1 MKIQD
6 ALYYYITDRA
16 DSQSNIQQ
24 VDRFLDVV
32 IMLENV
38 ETELKKLGI
47 YEESKDQLAYL
58 YIEHLIYRL
67 VLRKAIY
74 ITDKQERK
82 NLLRKLVQLFK
93 RSSLIGVVILI
104 KRVEN

>member
-24 VDRFLDVV
+24 VDHFLDVV

-38 ETELKKLGI
+38 ETELKTR
-47 YEESKDQLAYL
+47 YL
-58 YIEHLIYRL
+58 RRIKRSTCVPIYR
-67 VLRKAIY
+67 
-74 ITDKQERK
+74 TS
-82 NLLRKLVQLFK
+82 NLSFSFTKSDLHY
-93 RSSLIGVVILI
+93 
-104 KRVEN
+104 E